1 MSSHFLLFYL
11 LIMILLIAAVTVTA
25 TPMHTP
31 GSSSRV
37 KPKPNHPS
45 PPPPTKQKISLPG
58 RINFPPYYYKDKKTF
73 QCFPSLGSEEN
84 NFTDMFNDIDM
95 DASRTCKWR
104 PILNESQTWHDY
116 NAISKLFHHAK
127 SEWGSVSSLQYLEV
141 TCDATSAPL
150 AVDDSA
156 TPPSFLTRM
165 SALMNELRRMGIRKL
180 YFCGDSVMRQQWQ
193 VTNVVANILNA
204 NSFLQIEYMY
214 FGNNIAS
221 ATSTEVKKLWRKI
234 SHNDSVVVANFG
246 NAVVCVFG
254 RCYVVSAYLHCYVF
268 YKHPIC
274 WY

>member
-1 MSSHFLLFYL
+1 
-11 LIMILLIAAVTVTA
+11 
-25 TPMHTP
+25 
-31 GSSSRV
+31 
-37 KPKPNHPS
+37 
-45 PPPPTKQKISLPG
+45 
-58 RINFPPYYYKDKKTF
+58 
-73 QCFPSLGSEEN
+73 
-84 NFTDMFNDIDM
+84 
-95 DASRTCKWR
+95 
-104 PILNESQTWHDY
+104 
-116 NAISKLFHHAK
+116 
-127 SEWGSVSSLQYLEV
+127 
-141 TCDATSAPL
+141 
-150 AVDDSA
+150 
-156 TPPSFLTRM
+156 
-165 SALMNELRRMGIRKL
+165 MNELRRMGIRKL